1 MTEYENRRLKQ
12 QAWEAAGQCAF
23 AHTFDKQ
30 HALAT
35 IVAEYT
41 HITSDTPA
49 DTDVQTA
56 GRVMSRRGHG
66 KAMFLNIHDESG
78 ELQLYINVDRVGA
91 DLFKLY
97 ESIDIGD
104 IVGLSGTMFRTRRDA
119 LTLNVNSLT
128 LLTKSLAALPE
139 KFHGLQ
145 DKETRYRQRYVD
157 LIMSPDVRSVFTARS
172 SIVLAM
178 RQYLNRDQFME
189 VETPVLQH
197 IYGGASA
204 EPFRTHHNHLD
215 QDLYLRI
222 ALELH
227 LKRLIV
233 GGYERVFEIGR
244 VFRNEGVSYKHNP
257 EYTLLELYQAYADY
271 TDMMALTEA
280 LLKHLVVQHTGGTV
294 LTYQD
299 QTIDFSQSFERLSML
314 DALAQYAGIENPTRQ
329 VLTEALSQH
338 NVSNTGQES
347 WGHLVGMVYD
357 KIVEPQLV
365 GPIFIT
371 DYPWELSPLAK
382 QHRDNPDLVERFE
395 LIISGMEIANA
406 FSELNDPVE
415 QAARFEDQERA
426 REAGDAEAHQTD
438 DDYIQALQ
446 YGMPPTGGLGIG
458 VDRVVMLLTNQ
469 TSIRD
474 VLFFPHLKQLNT
486 LD

>member
-1 MTEYENRRLKQ
+1 MSEYENRQLKQ
-12 QAWEAAGQCAF
+12 RAWEAAGQSAF
-23 AHTFDKQ
+23 AHAFDKQ
-30 HALAT
+30 QTLAS
-35 IVAEYT
+35 VVDQYASV
-41 HITSDTPA
+41 TSDMPSEA
-49 DTDVQTA
+49 LVQTA

-66 KAMFLNIHDESG
+66 KAMFVTIQDESG
-78 ELQLYINVDRVGA
+78 ELQLYINVDRVGGDTFA
-91 DLFKLY
+91 LY

-104 IVGLSGTMFRTRRDA
+104 IIGVSGTMFRTRRDA
-119 LTLNVNSLT
+119 LTLNIDTLT
-128 LLTKSLAALPE
+128 LLTKSLAPLPE

-157 LIMSPDVRSVFTARS
+157 LIMNTDVRSVFSARS

-178 RQYLNRDQFME
+178 RQYLNEHQFME

-204 EPFRTHHNHLD
+204 EPFRTHHNHLN

-299 QTIDFSQSFERLSML
+299 QTIDFSQSFQRLSML
-314 DALAQYAGIENPTRQ
+314 DALAQYAGIQNPTRD
-329 VLTEALSQH
+329 ALIAALNQH
-338 NVSNTGQES
+338 NIPNTGQEA

-357 KIVEPQLV
+357 KLVEPQLV

-382 QHRDNPDLVERFE
+382 RHRDNADLVERFE
-395 LIISGMEIANA
+395 LIIAGMEIANA

-426 REAGDAEAHQTD
+426 REAGDAEAHRTD

-474 VLFFPHLKQLNT
+474 VLFFPHLKQV
-486 LD
+486 